1 MSCHVRAGQGRAG
14 QGRAGHFMVD
24 HLYSERITVSS
35 VSSRFYA
42 TNAARQRDLYQ
53 VRAIVKMR

>member
-1 MSCHVRAGQGRAG
+1 MSCHVRAG

-35 VSSRFYA
+35 VPSRFYA
-42 TNAARQRDLYQ
+42 TNAVRQRDLYQ